1 MAEIQQFNLGQLLG
15 QAEAIKG
22 ARRQNQLAELMA
34 PIQQQS
40 AQLGLDQA
48 RLGQTQQLARGALS
62 ILGDAPEQNWGQAI
76 EFVRSRGGD
85 VTGIEQYSPQNYALA
100 QQLATGGAGRRIQ
113 STYVDGEG
121 NRVAVYTDGTVNIL
135 GRAGT
140 NKRMVDGVLVDTV
153 TGEAV
158 GVGGGDTLTDDEIRA
173 RQQAEARRQADA
185 AAGVKGA
192 EEAAKA
198 DVRLRTGP
206 EIESRVAEA
215 RRLATLQAEKQFGQQ
230 GQQNRLE
237 DFDTAYNLL
246 KNADLDVIYG
256 RGEAWVPEYLRS
268 QKGIDLIARRNQIV
282 GMLKLGA
289 RGELKGQGQIT
300 EGEQGILGQAITVL
314 ENPNISP
321 ELASKALDEARS
333 VLYKNAGQ
341 QAPTAGGMTAEQA
354 RQAGWQLMTDANGN
368 RAYVG
373 PNNQIVEV
381 Q

>member
-15 QAEAIKG
+15 QAEQIKG

-100 QQLATGGAGRRIQ
+100 QQLASGGGQSRRIQ
-113 STYVDGEG
+113 STYIDDQGQ
-121 NRVAVYTDGTVNIL
+121 RVAIYTDGTTEIL

-140 NKRMVDGVLVDTV
+140 PGRVVDGALVDPV
-153 TGEAV
+153 TGQAREI
-158 GVGGGDTLTDDEIRA
+158 GGTGTLSREQI
-173 RQQAEARRQADA
+173 EARRRERQ
-185 AAGVKGA
+185 
-192 EEAAKA
+192 
-198 DVRLRTGP
+198 
-206 EIESRVAEA
+206 ESDLDFET
-215 RRLATLQAEKQFGQQ
+215 RLAGARKQATIEAEKAVGQQ
-230 GQQNRLE
+230 GQLNKLE
-237 DFDTAYNLL
+237 DFDTAYNQL

-256 RGEAWVPEYLRS
+256 KGEAWVPEYLRS

-289 RGELKGQGQIT
+289 RGELKGQGPIT
-300 EGEQGILGQAITVL
+300 EGEQAILGQAITVL

-321 ELASKALDEARS
+321 DLASQALDEARA
-333 VLYKNAGQ
+333 VLYRSAGQ
-341 QAPTAGGMTAEQA
+341 QSPTAPNGGTGAITAPASGGGMTAEQA